1 MFPKKEIF
9 EINRLEGS
17 KKCHVNEVT
26 LTEERKTQINKF
38 KRIEFGDKFNDNIDF
53 LSDNVT
59 YISLGANF
67 EQPINRLP
75 TNLTVFKISMFSHF
89 NFPLEYILPDSL
101 QILHF
106 NEFFEGDFI
115 VPSHLRKITISFN
128 YDINENILLGINN
141 NMLINRYAVHR
152 DHDYREYD

>member
-17 KKCHVNEVT
+17 KKCYVEEVT
-26 LTEERKTQINKF
+26 LTEEHKRQINKF
-38 KRIEFGDKFNDNIDF
+38 KRIEFGDKFNDSIDF

-75 TNLTVFKISMFSHF
+75 ANLSVFKISIYSHF
-89 NFPLEYILPDSL
+89 NFPLEHLLPDSL
-101 QILHF
+101 KILQF

-115 VPSHLRKITISFN
+115 IPSQLRKITISFN
-128 YDINENILLGINN
+128 YNLDEDELFEVNN
-141 NMLINRYAVHR
+141 NMFIARYAVHR
-152 DHDYREYD
+152 NHDYREYD